1 VSPES
6 KSEDVNAEHVT
17 HVQRGSGPF
26 ADLEVPVP
34 DRSDVPDFTVSLR
47 GYDRQQVDEYV
58 HRLTLDLDEAH
69 ARALGAEQRLAE
81 RASRSSGSFADLGP
95 HVAGVLER
103 AAHEA
108 DQLRA
113 EAQAYAERVRADADR
128 AAEDLRAL
136 AGSEAATAAA
146 QREALLLE
154 ARNRADELLQRSQR
168 HADRRAAEVVAAAE
182 QEAGALR
189 SDLARLRDEHQRAV
203 TEARAAAERLLAA
216 SEPTV
221 VDLRESSEVRS

>member
-1 VSPES
+1 M
-6 KSEDVNAEHVT
+6 
-17 HVQRGSGPF
+17 
-26 ADLEVPVP
+26 P

-81 RASRSSGSFADLGP
+81 RPTSLSGSFADLGP

-108 DQLRA
+108 EQIRSDA
-113 EAQAYAERVRADADR
+113 EAYAEHVRQEADR
-128 AAEDLRAL
+128 AAEDLRSL
-136 AGSEAATAAA
+136 AGSEAATATA
-146 QREALLLE
+146 QRDALLTE

-168 HADRRAAEVVAAAE
+168 HADQRAAEVVTAAE
-182 QEAGALR
+182 REAEALR
-189 SDLARLRDEHQRAV
+189 DELARLRTAHAQGLSDV
-203 TEARAAAERLLAA
+203 RAAAQRLITA
-216 SEPTV
+216 SEPVV
-221 VDLRESSEVRS
+221 VDLRTPSEARA